1 VSEQRKWILGILAA
15 FLFGIAGGAVGA
27 VGVVAFLHHR
37 GSPPPFMAGGPG
49 FGHGGPGL
57 GPGGPRH
64 MGLRGERRPPMERIV
79 TRHLDLSDEQR
90 ATIEDILDAARP
102 RYAALRESTRAEIDR
117 VLTPEQRTKLEEF
130 EDRFPAP
137 RRDEPDAP

>member
-1 VSEQRKWILGILAA
+1 MSEQRKWILGILAA
-15 FLFGIAGGAVGA
+15 FIFGIAGGAVGA

-49 FGHGGPGL
+49 FGPGS
-57 GPGGPRH
+57 PGGPRH
-64 MGLRGERRPPMERIV
+64 MGVRGERRPPMERIV

-90 ATIEDILDAARP
+90 ATIEDVLDAARP

-117 VLTPEQRTKLEEF
+117 VLTPEQRKKLKEF
-130 EDRFPAP
+130 EDRFPAR

>member
-15 FLFGIAGGAVGA
+15 FIFGIAGGAVGA

-37 GSPPPFMAGGPG
+37 GEPPPFMAGGPG
-49 FGHGGPGL
+49 FGPHGPG

-64 MGLRGERRPPMERIV
+64 MRLGGERRPPMERIV
-79 TRHLDLSDEQR
+79 IRHLDLSDEQR

-102 RYAALRESTRAEIDR
+102 RYAALRESTRVEIDR
-117 VLTPEQRTKLEEF
+117 VLTPEQRTKLKEI
-130 EDRFPAP
+130 EDRFPAR

>member
-1 VSEQRKWILGILAA
+1 MSEQRKWILGILAA
-15 FLFGIAGGAVGA
+15 FIFGIAGGAVGA

-37 GSPPPFMAGGPG
+37 GGPPPFMAGGPG
-49 FGHGGPGL
+49 FGRGGPG

-64 MGLRGERRPPMERIV
+64 MGPGGERRPPMERIV

-102 RYAALRESTRAEIDR
+102 RYAALRESTRVEIDR
-117 VLTPEQRTKLEEF
+117 VLTPEQRTKLKEF
-130 EDRFPAP
+130 EDRFPAR